1 MPIVDYATL
10 PEFVMRP
17 GITGKWIAGHEHGA
31 ATLSVLWNLVQPGT
45 DVPRHYHGHEEVVL
59 VEEGQ
64 IWVSLGGERFYASP
78 GRAAIVPPDTIHAWG
93 NEGPGVA
100 RVVFLWPVREPFAP
114 GCSTY
119 VEGTPPKV
127 A

>member
-10 PEFVMRP
+10 SEFAMRP
-17 GITGKWIAGHEHGA
+17 GITGKWIAGHEHVA

-64 IWVSLGGERFYASP
+64 IWVSLGGEKFCASP

-100 RVVFLWPVREPFAP
+100 RVVFIWPVREPFAP
-114 GCSTY
+114 RRSTY

>member
-17 GITGKWIAGHEHGA
+17 GIQGKWIAGHEHGA
-31 ATLSVLWNLVQPGT
+31 ATLSVLWNLVDPGT
-45 DVPRHYHGHEEVVL
+45 HVPRHYHGHEEVVL

-100 RVVFLWPVREPFAP
+100 RVVFIWPVREPFAP
-114 GCSTY
+114 GRSTY